1 MNFDLRWSKHPWF
14 TAVPFL
20 FSMAWARLGL
30 HKSERPHWTSWFT
43 ISPMESPRSPMF
55 HSFHQACS
63 RWALCHAFCVLW
75 HLWHGSKVKCFVFN
89 EGRFFWGWGTNTHT
103 KRCDIL
109 SFEHGISW
117 KFMELHDVWGCMKPM
132 RQTWNATWESGRS
145 VRGWAIARC
154 RPSRPNSDCTE
165 PQTLWILRVN
175 IPRHL
180 QLLALIQEIKRYY
193 IYVSMFII
201 FFLFL

>member
-20 FSMAWARLGL
+20 FSLAWARLGL

-89 EGRFFWGWGTNTHT
+89 EGRFFLGV
-103 KRCDIL
+103 RD
-109 SFEHGISW
+109 EHSHKAVW
-117 KFMELHDVWGCMKPM
+117 YPKLWARNFMEIYGTSWCLRMYEAHAANMECNLRKWKVCSRVGNCPVSSESSQFRLHG
-132 RQTWNATWESGRS
+132 A
-145 VRGWAIARC
+145 
-154 RPSRPNSDCTE
+154 PNSVD
-165 PQTLWILRVN
+165 PQGEHTQTSPATSSDTRDKEIL
-175 IPRHL
+175 HL
-180 QLLALIQEIKRYY
+180 C
-193 IYVSMFII
+193 
-201 FFLFL
+201 